1 MTFVQKINKLRE
13 EIQQV
18 NEELKWLKE
27 SPITKEEF
35 KARVV
40 DWVQIAANNADDA
53 ERRLTHLR
61 HPDASAHRSAMLEIS
76 TRAHIPGG
84 THPTVAPVEF
94 SIAPQLTWLFGEQIK
109 QALLAKIDSMDYVPG
124 LPLAERPARRKQ
136 LEQNRRVLEEK
147 EEALICESEE
157 ANAPVYRRAQAD
169 PAVVLAYDKDGV
181 MGAEGERKVYVS
193 RQSQP
198 SDPAVSQAIGQSIIP
213 LAIPR

>member
-53 ERRLTHLR
+53 ERRLTYLR

-109 QALLAKIDSMDYVPG
+109 QTLLAKIDAMDYVPG
-124 LPLAERPARRKQ
+124 LPLAERPARRQQ
-136 LEQNRRVLEEK
+136 LLQNRRVLEEK

-157 ANAPVYRRAQAD
+157 ANAPVYRRAEAD

-213 LAIPR
+213 LALPR

>member
-18 NEELKWLKE
+18 NEELKWLE
-27 SPITKEEF
+27 DSPITKEEF

-40 DWVQIAANNADDA
+40 EWVRVETNNAEDVD
-53 ERRLTHLR
+53 RRLAYLR

-76 TRAHIPGG
+76 TRAHVPGG
-84 THPTVAPVEF
+84 THPTIAPVDF
-94 SIAPQLTWLFGEQIK
+94 SIAPQLAWLFGDQIK
-109 QALLAKIDSMDYVPG
+109 QTLLAKVDAMDYVPG

-157 ANAPVYRRAQAD
+157 ANTPVHRRADAD
-169 PAVVLAYDKDGV
+169 PAVVLGYEKDGV

-213 LAIPR
+213 LALPR